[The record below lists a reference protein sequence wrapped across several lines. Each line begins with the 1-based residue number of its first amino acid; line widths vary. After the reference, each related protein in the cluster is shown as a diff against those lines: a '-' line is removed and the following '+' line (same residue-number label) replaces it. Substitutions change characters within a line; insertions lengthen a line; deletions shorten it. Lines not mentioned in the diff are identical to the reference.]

1 MDTVVE
7 KGSNRLIQSLNK
19 TDIEKLI
26 KCGEIAI
33 REWKKK
39 LSPQESSFYFAKP
52 DGWNAIQ
59 NFLKQYFNI
68 SGVLTELEKLLTNQG
83 KLDIQILI
91 TIFQQE
97 LETKKVPLN
106 QQYLQG

>member
-1 MDTVVE
+1 ME
-7 KGSNRLIQSLNK
+7 
-19 TDIEKLI
+19 
-26 KCGEIAI
+26 
-33 REWKKK
+33 KK

-52 DGWNAIQ
+52 DGWNAVQ

-106 QQYLQG
+106 QQYLLSLIHI